1 MKLSILG
8 ISQLIVNNANLSV
21 VTSDA
26 FTNENNIQ
34 LLDLSSN
41 QLTDISFDQGS
52 HLNKV
57 MILNLN
63 NNNISSIAPNSFE
76 KLEMLKSMTW
86 HHSYWN
92 IIYCV
97 CNSSIKDLVSSL
109 LVCVLSNLFRK
120 KLLTSVFWVLELS
133 HGKK

>member
-21 VTSDA
+21 VSSDA

-41 QLTDISFDQGS
+41 QLTDISFDQDS
-52 HLNKV
+52 RLNKV

-63 NNNISSIAPNSFE
+63 NNNISTIAPNSFE
-76 KLEMLKSMTW
+76 KLEMLKSMAW
-86 HHSYWN
+86 HHSY
-92 IIYCV
+92 
-97 CNSSIKDLVSSL
+97 
-109 LVCVLSNLFRK
+109 
-120 KLLTSVFWVLELS
+120 
-133 HGKK
+133 